1 MTHAHGT
8 VPSPVASEGG
18 APSWRL
24 LATLGGAGA
33 VAGLLIVLAWRW
45 TTPAI
50 TAHRASVEQ
59 LAVAEVLR
67 APARLD
73 TVYLVNGALTA
84 TPAGDRARLERAYV
98 GYDAK
103 GGRVGVAVR
112 AGEPG
117 FSDVVSLMV
126 GYDPATMQLL
136 GMKILGQKETP
147 GLGDKVEKDSVFV
160 GQFAS
165 ARAPLQGVKARS
177 GTDSSQVVTITGA
190 TISSRTVIRI
200 INNALAR
207 WQPLVSALLD
217 TKAKP

>member
-1 MTHAHGT
+1 MTHAHGAA
-8 VPSPVASEGG
+8 PQPVAPDAGT
-18 APSWRL
+18 PSWRL

-50 TAHRASVEQ
+50 TAHRAAVEQ
-59 LAVAEVLR
+59 QAVSEVLR

-73 TVYLVNGALTA
+73 TLYLVNGALTR
-84 TPAGDRARLERAYV
+84 TPAGDASKLERVYV
-98 GYDAK
+98 GYDDAGK
-103 GGRVGVAVR
+103 RLGVALQ

-117 FSDVVSLMV
+117 FSDVVSVMV

-147 GLGDKVEKDSVFV
+147 GLGDKIEKDSAFV
-160 GQFAS
+160 GQFER
-165 ARAPLQGVKARS
+165 ARAPLQAVKTPS
-177 GTDSSQVVTITGA
+177 GNDPAEVATITGA
-190 TISSRTVIRI
+190 TISSRTVIRT

-207 WQPLVSALLD
+207 WQPLLSAIDLE
-217 TKAKP
+217 AKP